1 MGQRSQIYVRYYD
14 RYEEKTK
21 LIARYYQWNWS
32 NYMISR
38 ARWTLEWI
46 NDNFEF
52 VFKFE
57 DELWR
62 IMDVNFDI
70 HSVVP
75 SLDLIKEY
83 KDREN
88 KGYKVV
94 PFKEFVFTDVDNN
107 DGKLFI
113 DIDKDG
119 HILYCFTS
127 YGNKPTPMTA
137 EQYMIWDTEGCS
149 EEYQWKNVKDKD
161 KTTCRNIKK
170 IEKLATLMTQDQL
183 DDFLNYKYEE

>member
-1 MGQRSQIYVRYYD
+1 
-14 RYEEKTK
+14 
-21 LIARYYQWNWS
+21 
-32 NYMISR
+32 MISR

-46 NDNFEF
+46 KDNFEY

-62 IMDVNFDI
+62 IMDINFDI

-75 SLDLIKEY
+75 SLDYIKEY
-83 KDREN
+83 KE
-88 KGYKVV
+88 YKKKHDKDEDIIL
-94 PFKEFVFTDVDNN
+94 FGNFVFIIPDNN

-119 HILYCFTS
+119 KISYCFTT
-127 YGNKPTPMTA
+127 YEYKFTPMTA
-137 EQYMIWDTEGCS
+137 EQYMIWDTEGCY
-149 EEYQWKNVKDKD
+149 EEYQWKNIKDKD

-170 IEKLATLMTQDQL
+170 IEKLATLMTQEQL

>member
-1 MGQRSQIYVRYYD
+1 MGQRSQIYIRYYD
-14 RYEEKTK
+14 KYEEKIK

-38 ARWTLEWI
+38 ARWSLEWI
-46 NDNFEF
+46 KDNFEYM
-52 VFKFE
+52 FKFE

-62 IMDVNFDI
+62 IMDINFDI

-75 SLDLIKEY
+75 SSDLIKEY
-83 KDREN
+83 REYKKKYDKDILFRN
-88 KGYKVV
+88 
-94 PFKEFVFTDVDNN
+94 FVFNNVDNN

-113 DIDKDG
+113 DINKDG
-119 HILYCFTS
+119 KISYCFTT
-127 YGNKPTPMTA
+127 YEDTFIPMEA
-137 EQYMIWDTEGCS
+137 EQYMIWDTKNCY
-149 EEYQWKNVKDKD
+149 EEYQWKNIKDKD

-170 IEKLATLMTQDQL
+170 IEKLATLMTQEQL